1 MKQAIEDSFPHV
13 KGGGC
18 LQTFKKSFE
27 IYDSDEDPKRCYVR
41 NDINQEIHFAVL
53 NPRNEEINFVAIDSC
68 IFNVKDTRRCDCAV
82 FSSNVFCFLEI
93 KNVSVKQRRN
103 SRIDA
108 QRQLANTIIE
118 FTNSG
123 ISFENHDLEAIVS
136 FGSAKNVYPVGR
148 AQSLN
153 AELEFEERFK
163 AKLLIGNART
173 F

>member
-1 MKQAIEDSFPHV
+1 MKQAIENSFPQV
-13 KGGGC
+13 KSGGC
-18 LQTFKKSFE
+18 LQTFKTSFE
-27 IYDSDEDPKRCYVR
+27 IYDSDADPKRCYVR
-41 NDINQEIHFAVL
+41 NSITQDIHFAVL

-68 IFNVKDTRRCDCAV
+68 IFNVKDAKRCDCAV

-93 KNVSVKQRRN
+93 KNVGAKQRRN

-108 QRQLANTIIE
+108 QKQLANTIIE
-118 FTNSG
+118 FMNSG
-123 ISFENHDLEAIVS
+123 ISFDNHALEAIVS
-136 FGSAKNVYPVGR
+136 FGRAKNVYPVGR

-163 AKLLIGNART
+163 AKLLVGNART